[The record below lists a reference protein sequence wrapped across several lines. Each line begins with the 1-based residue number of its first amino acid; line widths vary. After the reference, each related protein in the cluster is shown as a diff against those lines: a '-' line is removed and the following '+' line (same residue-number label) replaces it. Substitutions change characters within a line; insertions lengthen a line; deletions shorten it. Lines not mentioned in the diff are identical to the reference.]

1 MATITTAPVAS
12 LSFSSTSTSNQTV
25 ITISASDFGSLYG
38 YSLAFLNLPSG
49 ATVSL
54 KNNITNWTPSV
65 VNQNSSI
72 SLVAADFSLSNPT
85 DTSTKTTLATLTI
98 NQGNVTNLLE
108 LSNISLTV
116 KSTTGAFTDANL
128 NTTNYNISITGG
140 SNFAIHDSK
149 SSNTY
154 TATSGT
160 ETLLYTDLSSNYTIT
175 KQLNSISITNIN
187 NGVTDTLNGFSR
199 IKFSDIGFAYD
210 LNSNAGQVAKIIGA
224 VFGSASITN
233 SSFVGIGLKLFDQG
247 NTYQDVLN
255 IALNFKLGSGYSNEA
270 EIGLL
275 YKNLVNIQP
284 SALEI
289 ASWVN
294 QIQNKTYTQ
303 VSLAQF
309 ASDSSFNTTN
319 IGLTGLV
326 QTGII
331 YS

>member
-12 LSFSSTSTSNQTV
+12 LYFSSTSTSNQTV
-25 ITISASDFGSLYG
+25 ITISSSDFGSLYG
-38 YSLAFLNLPSG
+38 YSLAILNLPSG
-49 ATVSL
+49 ATVTL

-98 NQGNVTNLLE
+98 NQGNITNSLE

-116 KSTTGAFTDANL
+116 KNAAGVFSDINL
-128 NTTNYNISITGG
+128 NTINYNVSISGG
-140 SNFAIHDSK
+140 GNFAIHDTK

-154 TATSGT
+154 TSISGT
-160 ETLLYTDLSSNYTIT
+160 DTLLYPDLSSNYTIT
-175 KQLNSISITNIN
+175 KQSNTFSVTNKNS
-187 NGVTDTLNGFSR
+187 GVTDTLNGFSR

-210 LNSNAGQVAKIIGA
+210 LNSSAGQVAKIIGA

-233 SSFVGIGLKLFDQG
+233 TAFVGIGLKLFDQG
-247 NTYQDVLN
+247 NTYQDILN
-255 IALNFKLGSGYSNEA
+255 IALNFKLGAGYSNET
-270 EIGLL
+270 EIILL
-275 YKNLVNIQP
+275 YKNLVNVQP
-284 SALEI
+284 SALETTT
-289 ASWVN
+289 WVN

-303 VSLAQF
+303 ISLAQF
-309 ASDSSFNTTN
+309 ACDSSFNTNN
-319 IGLTGLV
+319 IGLTGLL